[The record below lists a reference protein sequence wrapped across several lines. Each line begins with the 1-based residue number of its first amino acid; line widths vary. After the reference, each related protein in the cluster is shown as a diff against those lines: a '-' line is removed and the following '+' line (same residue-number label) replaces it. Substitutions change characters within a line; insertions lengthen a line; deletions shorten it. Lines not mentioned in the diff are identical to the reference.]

1 MASTEIIAAIATA
14 PGRAGIGVVRVSGP
28 DLSFFAKQL
37 TGMGAPSARQA
48 SLRTFRDAQGAP
60 LDQGLLLYFPAP
72 ASFTGED
79 VLEIQGH
86 GGDSVLRLLLL
97 RCQELGARLAQPGEF
112 TQRAYL
118 NHKLDLAQAEA
129 VADLI
134 DAESQAAVRGAL
146 RSLRGVFSE
155 QVNALVVALIDLRL
169 RVEGSIDFADEGIEF
184 LAQANPADRI
194 NELLVLLADLLHSA
208 LQGSL
213 LRTGRRVV
221 LVGAPNVGK
230 SSLLNALAEESHAIV
245 TDIPG
250 TTRDA
255 IRTTVL
261 IEGVPFHIVD
271 TAGIR
276 PTQDPVEQAGIERT
290 WAAIADA
297 DLALIMT
304 DVAHDAPHDLLTQLP
319 QSLPRLLVR
328 NKVDLRGGEFSE
340 LRGQT
345 PNWGLTPKF
354 MTPNL
359 EVSAKTGEG
368 LAALKALLLQ
378 QAGWQSSAEPPF
390 MARERHV
397 AALREAQ
404 SHLQLALNQ
413 NAVELLAE
421 SLRLAQ
427 QALTGITGHFS
438 ADDLLGEIFSR
449 FCIGK

>member
-28 DLSFFAKQL
+28 DLCSFAKQL
-37 TGMGAPSARQA
+37 TGMDAPSARQA
-48 SLRTFRDAQGAP
+48 ALRIFRDAQGAP

-79 VLEIQGH
+79 VFEIQGH
-86 GGDSVLRLLLL
+86 GGDAVLRLLLL
-97 RCQELGARLAQPGEF
+97 RCQELGARLARPGEF

-146 RSLRGVFSE
+146 RSLSGVFSE
-155 QVNALVVALIDLRL
+155 QVNALVAALIDLRL

-184 LAQANPADRI
+184 LAQANPAGRI
-194 NELLVLLADLLHSA
+194 HELLVLLAGLLHSA

-276 PTQDPVEQAGIERT
+276 PTQDPVEQAGIQRT

-297 DLALIMT
+297 DLALVLT
-304 DVAHDAPHDLLTQLP
+304 DVTHDAPPDLLTQLP

-328 NKVDLRGGEFSE
+328 NKVDLRGQMG
-340 LRGQT
+340 GQT
-345 PNWGLTPKF
+345 PNGGLTPHLA
-354 MTPNL
+354 TPNL
-359 EVSAKTGEG
+359 EVSAQTGEG

-404 SHLQLALNQ
+404 AHLQLALNQ

>member
-1 MASTEIIAAIATA
+1 MASTEVIAAIATA
-14 PGRAGIGVVRVSGP
+14 PGRAGIGVVRVSGLGL
-28 DLSFFAKQL
+28 DSFAKQL
-37 TGMGAPSARQA
+37 TGIAPPLARQA
-48 SLRTFRDAQGAP
+48 TLRTFRDAQGAP
-60 LDQGLLLYFPAP
+60 IDQGLLLYFPAP

-79 VLEIQGH
+79 ILEIQGH
-86 GGDSVLRLLLL
+86 GGDAVLRLLLL

-146 RSLRGVFSE
+146 RSLSGVFSA
-155 QVNALVVALIDLRL
+155 QVTALVAALVDLRL
-169 RVEGSIDFADEGIEF
+169 RVEGSIDFAEEGIEF
-184 LAQANPADRI
+184 LAQANPQARI
-194 NELLVLLADLLHSA
+194 NELLVSLAALLHSA

-290 WAAIADA
+290 WAAIAEA
-297 DLALIMT
+297 DLALVLT
-304 DVAHDAPHDLLTQLP
+304 DVIHDSPPDLLVQLP
-319 QSLPRLLVR
+319 QALPRLLVR
-328 NKVDLRGGEFSE
+328 NKVDLMQTRPPRQP
-340 LRGQT
+340 RGQT
-345 PNWGLTPKF
+345 PIGGLTPSSE
-354 MTPNL
+354 TSI

-368 LAALKALLLQ
+368 LTALKALLLQ

-397 AALREAQ
+397 AALRDAQ
-404 SHLQLALNQ
+404 AHLQLALNQ

-427 QALTGITGHFS
+427 QALAGITGRFS